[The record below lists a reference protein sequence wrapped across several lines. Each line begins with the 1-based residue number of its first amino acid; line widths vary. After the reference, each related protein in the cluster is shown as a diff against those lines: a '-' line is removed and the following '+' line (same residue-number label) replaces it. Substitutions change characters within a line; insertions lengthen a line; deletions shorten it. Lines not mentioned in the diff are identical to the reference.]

1 MNLRMARPEDAWA
14 LLEIYR
20 PYIAT
25 TVTFEYVC
33 PSLEEFQGRI
43 VHTLERYPYLV
54 LEEESRMLGYAYAHP
69 LAQRAAYG
77 WSAELSIYLEKQV
90 RGRALGARLYGALME
105 LLSLQGVRT
114 ACALVSSPNPHSE
127 AFHEKMGFA
136 CTGLQE
142 RVGYKNGRWLGLS
155 FYQKAIGP
163 YDREPRPV
171 RVLGELSEEEITQV
185 LERYSVEI

>member
-1 MNLRMARPEDAWA
+1 MNLRMARPEDARA

-33 PSLEEFQGRI
+33 PSLEEFEGRI
-43 VHTLERYPYLV
+43 AHTLERYPYLV
-54 LEEESRMLGYAYAHP
+54 LEEEGRPLGYAYAHP

-77 WSAELSIYLEKQV
+77 WSAELSIYLAQDT
-90 RGRALGARLYGALME
+90 RGRGLGEKLYGALME

-114 ACALVSSPNPHSE
+114 ACALVTSPNPHSQ
-127 AFHEKMGFA
+127 AFHEKLGFVR
-136 CTGLQE
+136 TGLQE
-142 RVGYKNGRWLGLS
+142 QVGYKNGRWLDLF

-163 YDREPRPV
+163 YDREPEPV
-171 RVLGELSEEEITQV
+171 RTLRELPQGDIRRV
-185 LERYSVEI
+185 LEKFSY

>member
-1 MNLRMARPEDAWA
+1 MNLRMARPEDARA

-33 PSLEEFQGRI
+33 PSLEEFEGRI

-54 LEEESRMLGYAYAHP
+54 LEEEGRPLGYAYAHP

-77 WSAELSIYLEKQV
+77 WSAELSIYLAPDT
-90 RGRALGARLYGALME
+90 RGRGLGEKLYGALIE
-105 LLSLQGVRT
+105 LLALQGVRT
-114 ACALVSSPNPHSE
+114 ACALVTSPNPHSQ
-127 AFHEKMGFA
+127 AFHEKLGFVR
-136 CTGLQE
+136 TGLQE
-142 RVGYKNGRWLGLS
+142 QVGYKNGRWLGLS

-163 YDREPRPV
+163 YDLEPEPMRT
-171 RVLGELSEEEITQV
+171 LGELPQGDVRRV
-185 LERYSVEI
+185 LEKFSR